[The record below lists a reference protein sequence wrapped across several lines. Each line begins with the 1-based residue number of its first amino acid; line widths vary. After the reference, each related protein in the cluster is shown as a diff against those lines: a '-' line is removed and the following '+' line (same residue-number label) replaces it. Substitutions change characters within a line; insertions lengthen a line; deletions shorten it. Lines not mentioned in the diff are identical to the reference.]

1 MRQLLLIGFLVVGC
15 RAREASFDAKASAAY
30 QAAWQKKM
38 AGDQAGYRAGLE
50 EIKKQYPGTRAA
62 ERARER
68 LASE

>member
-1 MRQLLLIGFLVVGC
+1 MVGLLVVGC
-15 RAREASFDAKASAAY
+15 RGGEATFDARASAAY
-30 QAAWQKKM
+30 QAAWAKKM

-62 ERARER
+62 ERAKER

>member
-1 MRQLLLIGFLVVGC
+1 MRRIFLLGVLLVGC
-15 RAREASFDAKASAAY
+15 RAGEATFDEKASAAY
-30 QAAWQKKM
+30 RAAWEKKV

-50 EIKKQYPGTRAA
+50 AVKKQFPGTRAA